1 MPPDASAVC
10 TPAGPFPLASFTIGT
25 HSQERSSLKGGLRV
39 LSLFDPVAWSSL
51 DFDRFDVDESFE
63 PQWLHRPLD
72 LRRLN
77 LSRSSGSSPK
87 HTASVMQ
94 ALSMSLKSDS
104 LQELYVQV
112 DSKDTVVA
120 LGKLLSYAGRNIT
133 TLAIQNDGSYTSTR
147 DGWVDPLEGN
157 WRMLNLSA
165 CTKLESISLLMHF
178 REKPTRPLS
187 ETPVGIIQQAPPSLR
202 MVTIDVYCLPKS
214 TTIGNRSVFKIHDFD
229 KVLST
234 MHFPHLQGFELH
246 ICPDSSL
253 QYRNG
258 HWPKCVASPGRPQGP
273 SWAWPPESEEIVV
286 TGGFEPHVWADWTLR
301 AKTN

>member
-1 MPPDASAVC
+1 MASTIVSVCLLGEVRLDVNGRYAPTTTIDDTVVVSIMKLLPKLRYLALHSFHYVMPPDASAVC
-10 TPAGPFPLASFTIGT
+10 TPAGPFPLASFTIRT
-25 HSQERSSLKGGLRV
+25 HSQGRSSLKGGLRV

-147 DGWVDPLEGN
+147 DGWVDPLEGE
-157 WRMLNLSA
+157 
-165 CTKLESISLLMHF
+165 TKIRPWLEN
-178 REKPTRPLS
+178 
-187 ETPVGIIQQAPPSLR
+187 TP
-202 MVTIDVYCLPKS
+202 
-214 TTIGNRSVFKIHDFD
+214 
-229 KVLST
+229 
-234 MHFPHLQGFELH
+234 
-246 ICPDSSL
+246 
-253 QYRNG
+253 
-258 HWPKCVASPGRPQGP
+258 
-273 SWAWPPESEEIVV
+273 
-286 TGGFEPHVWADWTLR
+286 
-301 AKTN
+301 